1 MRSSNFF
8 QSIAVACLGSTNTRS
23 WPSLSK
29 NLGFLVTIVR
39 VVFFRG
45 YLFLFSATTIML
57 HKSFT
62 EESPPGINGQAH

>member
-39 VVFFRG
+39 VVFFQRISVPIQR
-45 YLFLFSATTIML
+45 YNYNVAQEFY
-57 HKSFT
+57 
-62 EESPPGINGQAH
+62 